1 MELYK
6 TIEDMGDI
14 NINNLLLYIIEM
26 ECGAIGTTEITD
38 RDNLLCNNEISNRIF
53 SVF

>member
-14 NINNLLLYIIEM
+14 NINNLLLYINGM
-26 ECGAIGTTEITD
+26 ECGAIGTTEIIE
-38 RDNLLCNNEISNRIF
+38 RDNLLYNNDISNRIF